1 MYDDQYEETIVPN
14 DAVAVDCLLDANGR
28 VTVRSITWNGQE
40 LEITATGRQW
50 QEEAPAGVTR
60 HVLVMSAD
68 NTTFELC
75 LDSQDMLWHVRRTWS
90 PGFIV

>member
-1 MYDDQYEETIVPN
+1 MSDDREPEETTLC
-14 DAVAVDCLLDANGR
+14 DSVAVDGVLDDVGR
-28 VTVRSITWNGQE
+28 VTVRSITWKGQE

-50 QEEAPAGVTR
+50 REEASGGVTR

-75 LDSQDMLWHVRRTWS
+75 LDSHDMLWHVRRTWS